1 LGEEFGDMQGPGGQR
16 LVNIHLRDVAL
27 YLVHVIIGTVGPDW
41 FGTLA
46 SWFNL
51 ATAGLLPA
59 RIGRSLAWLVAEPF
73 FPLPVLA
80 GLVLG
85 YLVNRRLRNWFA
97 ALVWVPPAAALIYT
111 IATWRVYA
119 FRTYWEDVWA
129 SLFLGKDIASVLITA
144 PFYTAVAYSVGSYAG
159 YRSGRPLSSRAKLED

>member
-1 LGEEFGDMQGPGGQR
+1 LGEEFGDMQDPGGRR
-16 LVNIHLRDVAL
+16 LVNIRLRDVAL
-27 YLVHVIIGTVGPDW
+27 YLVHVIIGTVGADC
-41 FGTLA
+41 FGTIPA
-46 SWFNL
+46 GFNL

-59 RIGRSLAWLVAEPF
+59 SISRFLTWLVAEPL
-73 FPLPVLA
+73 FPFPVLA

-97 ALVWVPPAAALIYT
+97 ALAWVPPAAVLIYA

-129 SLFLGKDIASVLITA
+129 SLFLGKDIASVLITL
-144 PFYTAVAYSVGSYAG
+144 PFYTGVAYSVGSYAG